1 MNRIVNRRKFLG
13 TLGVAG
19 LAGKGLMAY
28 SLAGESAPAG
38 NRKMTICLVCG
49 AIGVSANQVQAI
61 DLASRHGFEAVEA
74 YGGYLASLSE
84 TQLQDLLAQ
93 MKAKGIVFGAAGLPV
108 DFRQD
113 DARFAEGM
121 KGLPLLAAGLKR
133 AGVDRMG
140 TYLMSGHSTLTYLQ
154 NFKQHAARLRQA
166 AEVLKDHGVR
176 LGFEYV
182 GTKTLRDTRRYPF
195 IHTMA
200 ETRELIAEI
209 GLNNVGFVLDSWHWH
224 CARETPADILTLKN
238 EQIISVDLN
247 DAPDGIPVEQL
258 IDNRR
263 ELPTATGVIDVG
275 AFLNALRQVGYDGP
289 VRAEPFN
296 KALND
301 LPNEEACAATAQAMK
316 RAFAVLQ

>member
-166 AEVLKDHGVR
+166 A
-176 LGFEYV
+176 GF
-182 GTKTLRDTRRYPF
+182 
-195 IHTMA
+195 
-200 ETRELIAEI
+200 
-209 GLNNVGFVLDSWHWH
+209 
-224 CARETPADILTLKN
+224 
-238 EQIISVDLN
+238 
-247 DAPDGIPVEQL
+247 
-258 IDNRR
+258 
-263 ELPTATGVIDVG
+263 
-275 AFLNALRQVGYDGP
+275 
-289 VRAEPFN
+289 
-296 KALND
+296 
-301 LPNEEACAATAQAMK
+301 
-316 RAFAVLQ
+316 